1 MGDASGLW
9 PGISRC
15 CISGLAC
22 AWVGCYDGVSRGDKR
37 FGGAVGPG
45 QRTGE
50 QERSLDMS
58 RMMMRSIEGICCMC
72 HVAGPRIAMT
82 VEGSVIR

>member
-1 MGDASGLW
+1 VVWRAFEAGQQTGD
-9 PGISRC
+9 
-15 CISGLAC
+15 
-22 AWVGCYDGVSRGDKR
+22 
-37 FGGAVGPG
+37 
-45 QRTGE
+45 

>member
-1 MGDASGLW
+1 MR
-9 PGISRC
+9 PGYGRVSAVVV
-15 CISGLAC
+15 SQVLHAP
-22 AWVGCYDGVSRGDKR
+22 WVGCYDGVSRGGKR

-45 QRTGE
+45 QRPGE
-50 QERSLDMS
+50 QERSSDMS